1 MRGSGRREKMCV
13 FLRYNFV
20 SRVYREEGNGVMGGR
35 EGR

>member
-1 MRGSGRREKMCV
+1 MRGRGRREKMCV
-13 FLRYNFV
+13 FIRYNFV